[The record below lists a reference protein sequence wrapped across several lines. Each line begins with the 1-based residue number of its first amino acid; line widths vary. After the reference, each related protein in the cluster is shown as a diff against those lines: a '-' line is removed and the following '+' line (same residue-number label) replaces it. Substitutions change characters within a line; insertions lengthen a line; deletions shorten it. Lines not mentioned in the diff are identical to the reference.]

1 MCFYCLSLSVFFHLV
16 DVTFKFYSN
25 RRRRSL
31 QRWWNLFCM
40 YSSRWRNALRTT
52 VFHTLISLWP
62 IYYVIIE
69 YTVFTAVVAA
79 TNRYFAICSVAII
92 TPHLSNKQQYKE
104 LVFTNI
110 FSAHHKKHTLKK
122 LYVKC
127 ESDCNFFEV
136 NFFYCYSGLCIF
148 WYAFYYKYA
157 EKDVFFFDSNHFCAD
172 LLWKLFFNDRF
183 LKKTSANNI
192 DWCESD
198 NICVPFIS
206 VDDS

>member
-1 MCFYCLSLSVFFHLV
+1 MKPMRTKQQSKEKRSTKYCEKTHYRYTVLCAFIVSLSLSFFHLV

-92 TPHLSNKQQYKE
+92 TPHLSNKQ
-104 LVFTNI
+104 
-110 FSAHHKKHTLKK
+110 
-122 LYVKC
+122 
-127 ESDCNFFEV
+127 
-136 NFFYCYSGLCIF
+136 
-148 WYAFYYKYA
+148 
-157 EKDVFFFDSNHFCAD
+157 
-172 LLWKLFFNDRF
+172 
-183 LKKTSANNI
+183 
-192 DWCESD
+192 
-198 NICVPFIS
+198 
-206 VDDS
+206 